1 MAEPENHT
9 LVLLR
14 EIRETVSGIA
24 RVQDEHGRG
33 LEHIE
38 TRVDEMHD
46 SMVTA
51 LGLAAHANVRHDTV
65 EKRLTDLTKRVE
77 RLEKKK

>member
-1 MAEPENHT
+1 MAEEPDNVV
-9 LVLLR
+9 LMLLR
-14 EIRETVSGIA
+14 EIRTT
-24 RVQDEHGRG
+24 QTDHGRR

-38 TRVDEMHD
+38 TRIDEMHE
-46 SMVTA
+46 SMVTG

-65 EKRLTDLTKRVE
+65 EKRLTELTKRVD